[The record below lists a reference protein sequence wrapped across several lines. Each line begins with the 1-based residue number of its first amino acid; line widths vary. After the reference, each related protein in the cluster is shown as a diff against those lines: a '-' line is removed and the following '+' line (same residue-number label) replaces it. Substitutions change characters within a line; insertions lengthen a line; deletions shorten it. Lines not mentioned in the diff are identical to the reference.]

1 MNSSQQQRPHYHNIF
16 LYQFIFN
23 TKMLHTFI
31 FLRNETHKV
40 MHKSHTERQ
49 TTNKIILKRE
59 RLFPEKKMLNKNE
72 EPTANQQHLL
82 NFIMLTWLVFSHS
95 SYFFFYIHARY
106 MTRMSFLRFWVFS
119 EPKNSVG
126 ERFMRCFFLDR
137 SVIFNH

>member
-40 MHKSHTERQ
+40 MHKSHTECQ

-59 RLFPEKKMLNKNE
+59 RLFPEKKKCWIRMKS
-72 EPTANQQHLL
+72 QQQTNNICLISLCLL
-82 NFIMLTWLVFSHS
+82 DLYFLTLHI
-95 SYFFFYIHARY
+95 FFYIHARY
-106 MTRMSFLRFWVFS
+106 MTRMSFLRFRVFL
-119 EPKNSVG
+119 EPKHSVG
-126 ERFMRCFFLDR
+126 ERFMRCFF
-137 SVIFNH
+137 STVV